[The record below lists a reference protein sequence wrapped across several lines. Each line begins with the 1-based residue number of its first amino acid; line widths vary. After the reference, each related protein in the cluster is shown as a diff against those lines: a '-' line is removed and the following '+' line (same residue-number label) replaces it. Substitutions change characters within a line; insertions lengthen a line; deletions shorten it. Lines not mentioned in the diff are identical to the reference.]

1 MAEEALDEGVRSAQE
16 EAWTDRARAAV
27 DRFDPAPTAV
37 RRVAAVGVA
46 GASRILMQRLNRV
59 EVSGQACIDEAR
71 SLQRPGRGLLTFS
84 NHVGFF
90 DDPWLLSCFSGP
102 EWSSLRWVAADAIN
116 FFGTPLKATVFNA
129 GKAVPVVRGA
139 GIHQPGM
146 TFLADRLRA
155 GEWVHVFPEGGR
167 SREPQGRLRRPLKR
181 GLAQLVHEAQPLM
194 LGFYHRGMHAI
205 APIGSWIPRIGKTVT
220 VRFGEIRHSDAF
232 DLDAETTMG
241 WVEQELLRLEALAYG
256 PTAD

>member
-1 MAEEALDEGVRSAQE
+1 MAEKRQDGTAKASMRG
-16 EAWTDRARAAV
+16 EAWTDRAKAAV
-27 DRFDPAPTAV
+27 DRFDPTPTAM

-59 EVSGQACIDEAR
+59 EVAGQESIDEAR
-71 SLQRPGRGLLTFS
+71 SLQHPGRGLLTFS
-84 NHVGFF
+84 NHVGLF

-167 SREPQGRLRRPLKR
+167 SREPEGRFSRPLK
-181 GLAQLVHEAQPLM
+181 GGMAQLVRDTQPMM

-205 APIGSWIPRIGKTVT
+205 APIGSWVPRIGKTVT
-220 VRFGEIRHSDAF
+220 VRFGEIRHSEAF
-232 DLDAETTMG
+232 DLDPEVTMS
-241 WVEQELLRLEALAYG
+241 WVEQELLRLEALACG
-256 PTAD
+256 ER